1 MSGTDLQLA
10 FQAFDERNAG
20 DPKTTSWQGQQQPRG
35 LVYGRRMSEWLARL
49 VPDASRELQLAVR
62 AQHLARHEMP
72 RSDYPEGRTGYLEWR
87 KQCMVRHAEIAVAIL
102 EELGFAPETG
112 VRVADLIQKKAI
124 KRDAE
129 AQALE
134 DVACLVFLEDHFA
147 DFAKQHD
154 EDKLVNIL
162 RKTWRKMSDAG
173 HAAAQQIDL
182 APELGELVQK
192 ALADD

>member
-1 MSGTDLQLA
+1 MNERYEQTLA
-10 FQAFDERNAG
+10 AFDALNATDPERTTWRG
-20 DPKTTSWQGQQQPRG
+20 QEHPKG
-35 LVYGRRMSEWLARL
+35 LVYGQRMSEWLERL
-49 VPDASRELQLAVR
+49 APNASEELRLAVR

-72 RSDYPEGRTGYLEWR
+72 RSNFPAGRSGYLRWR
-87 KQCMVRHAEIAVAIL
+87 NECKERHAELAGAIL
-102 EELGFAPETG
+102 REAGYPPEVC
-112 VRVADLIQKKAI
+112 VRVGDLIQKKAI
-124 KRDAE
+124 KRDPE
-129 AQALE
+129 TQALE
-134 DVACLVFLEDHFA
+134 DTACLVFLEDHFA